1 MIKKKDSSSRWHV
14 YQLSFKVLACVADSF
29 KTSIRPSTAR
39 VSNIKDGLW
48 HIRQMLHFAPSTKL
62 RGRCLKYSSQAWDNE
77 KVEFPALM

>member
-1 MIKKKDSSSRWHV
+1 MMKKKDSNSRWHV

-48 HIRQMLHFAPSTKL
+48 HI
-62 RGRCLKYSSQAWDNE
+62 
-77 KVEFPALM
+77 